1 MAVVGDTVAADVH
14 MQEEVAAA
22 GGILHGYSDVADVDS
37 RKMVAVGL
45 GDPGEDVRS
54 HHVARHH
61 VAQEGLVEEGQGV
74 VVEAEDFPGLLETL
88 V

>member
-54 HHVARHH
+54 HHVA
-61 VAQEGLVEEGQGV
+61 QEGLVEEGQGV